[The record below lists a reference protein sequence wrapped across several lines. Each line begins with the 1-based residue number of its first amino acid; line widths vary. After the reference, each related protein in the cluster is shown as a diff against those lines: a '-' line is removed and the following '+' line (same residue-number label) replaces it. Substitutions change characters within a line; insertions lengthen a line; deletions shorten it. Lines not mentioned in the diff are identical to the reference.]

1 MQVDVI
7 CNADAAAD
15 PPRTPPRE
23 EASANENTSEKN
35 DDSKE
40 NDATE
45 NEYAEKSASVGSG
58 KRRRVRKKWTVI
70 GEWHANQFLASE
82 IEARILRIATG
93 RMEDPRHSGLDHSL
107 C

>member
-1 MQVDVI
+1 MQVDEI
-7 CNADAAAD
+7 CNEAAAPD
-15 PPRTPPRE
+15 PPRTLPRE
-23 EASANENTSEKN
+23 ETGANENPN
-35 DDSKE
+35 DN
-40 NDATE
+40 NDNLEDREATE
-45 NEYAEKSASVGSG
+45 DGDEEEAAIVCSG